1 MEFGFCDT
9 FRKAVGLVNEKAKGL
24 VGKLVEKSK
33 DFADGAIDSM
43 GEFLSS

>member
-1 MEFGFCDT
+1 MEFGFCDL
-9 FRKAVGLVNEKAKGL
+9 FRKAVGLVKEKAKGL